1 MQTLDGAG
9 RPADDAKPAVTPQD
23 FMAAVTLFLVCQL
36 AGETLVQ
43 SLGVALAHFAFP
55 GPVAG
60 MAILFAWLAVRRRI
74 DAPVDAASNGIL
86 RNLSLLFVP
95 AAVGIVQYGHVIAEF
110 GLALIAA
117 LILSTV
123 ATLVVTVYV
132 FVWVARRTGG
142 GGDDAS

>member
-1 MQTLDGAG
+1 MQTIDGAG
-9 RPADDAKPAVTPQD
+9 RPETEAKADVTPQS

-43 SLGVALAHFAFP
+43 SLGVALPHFAFP

-60 MAILFAWLAVRRRI
+60 MAILFGWLSIRRRI
-74 DAPVDAASNGIL
+74 DPAVDAASNGIL

-95 AAVGIVQYGHVIAEF
+95 AAVGIVQYGDVIAEF

-123 ATLVVTVYV
+123 LTLIVTVYA
-132 FVWVARRTGG
+132 FVWAAGRTGAG
-142 GGDDAS
+142 GRDAA

>member
-1 MQTLDGAG
+1 MQTIDGAG
-9 RPADDAKPAVTPQD
+9 RPASAAGPAVTPQG

-36 AGETLVQ
+36 AGETAVR
-43 SLGVALAHFAFP
+43 SLGIALPHFAFP

-60 MAILFAWLAVRRRI
+60 MAILFVWLAVRRRI
-74 DAPVDAASNGIL
+74 DPTVDAASNGIL

-95 AAVGIVQYGHVIAEF
+95 AAVGIVQYGDVITEF

-123 ATLVVTVYV
+123 ATLIVTVYA
-132 FVWVARRTGG
+132 FVWVARRTGSG
-142 GGDDAS
+142 GQDAA